1 MIINRSF
8 VSDFFLFWNMRKYKV
23 ILNNNVV
30 NWISRSVFMSFVFL
44 RLHES
49 MLVDE
54 VYYNQ

>member
-1 MIINRSF
+1 MH
-8 VSDFFLFWNMRKYKV
+8 KYKL

-49 MLVDE
+49 MHADE
-54 VYYNQ
+54 IYYNQ